1 MDLLK
6 KHKTADA
13 LAAVGF
19 IIAALTRSKVIA
31 VIAFVILF
39 SNALGLKTNHLLV
52 DIWDKITHVIG
63 RVVTT
68 VLLTVIFFL
77 FFTPLAWLYRKFN
90 KNSVEDFF
98 GKKPDTYFKT
108 VRDSFPPQ
116 LFEKMW

>member
-6 KHKTADA
+6 KYKTADA

-39 SNALGLKTNHLLV
+39 SNALDLRTNHWLV
-52 DIWDKITHVIG
+52 DIWDKVTHFIG
-63 RVVTT
+63 RVFTT
-68 VLLTVIFFL
+68 VLLTVIFFV

-90 KNSVEDFF
+90 KKSLEDFF
-98 GKKPDTYFKT
+98 GKKPDTYLKT
-108 VRDSFPPQ
+108 VSDTFPSQ
-116 LFEKMW
+116 LFEKLW